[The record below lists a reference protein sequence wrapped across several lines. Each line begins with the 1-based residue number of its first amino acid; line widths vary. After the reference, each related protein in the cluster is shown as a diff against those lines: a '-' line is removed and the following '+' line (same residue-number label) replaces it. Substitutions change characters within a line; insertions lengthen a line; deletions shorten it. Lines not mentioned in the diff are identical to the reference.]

1 MDRQRLNRLRFHL
14 ARLIADPDPR
24 RAEDWEMVAR
34 CAAELAEG
42 ASWPA
47 RDALLRLSECA
58 RARRLPHD
66 ALVIAR
72 EVELA
77 CSHDPARPVPPAEPP
92 EERVARLLSDR
103 SLVVVGGDTGREH
116 GERWRQAF
124 GLREVHWRTTSKAN
138 PSVASIEPLIARPEV
153 AAVLVL
159 IRWVRHATHDGIAQA
174 CERHGKPL
182 VRVRAGYH
190 PTQLAIEILRQC
202 GSRLERPG
210 R

>member
-1 MDRQRLNRLRFHL
+1 
-14 ARLIADPDPR
+14 
-24 RAEDWEMVAR
+24 
-34 CAAELAEG
+34 
-42 ASWPA
+42 
-47 RDALLRLSECA
+47 
-58 RARRLPHD
+58 LPHD
-66 ALVIAR
+66 ALVLLR

-77 CSHDPARPVPPAEPP
+77 CSRATAEPGAPVEPP
-92 EERVARLLSDR
+92 EERVARLLSGR

-124 GLREVHWRTTSKAN
+124 DLREVHWRTTSKAN
-138 PSVASIEPLIARPEV
+138 PSVAAIEPLIARPEV

-159 IRWVRHATHDGIAQA
+159 IRWVRHATHDGLAEA
-174 CERHGKPL
+174 CERHDKPL

-190 PTQLAIEILRQC
+190 PTQLALEILRQC